1 IADLGIRLKGE
12 GFDSERAAYYFHP
25 LGMIGWLSAK
35 SLLITA
41 EMVDAVSAG
50 KGRNKALLEALN
62 KYGEIYEIN
71 TPLRI
76 AHFLAQCAHE
86 TNFTTVSEGTKF
98 RKKNARN
105 TYRKYREASPDIQ
118 NSICPGSDDSYC
130 KQPELFN
137 FVYGG
142 RTGNNTTGDGY
153 TYRGRGYLQ
162 LTGKANYALYKEKH
176 NQFSPGD
183 IKDFVANPDLVS
195 SNLDYA
201 VESAYLYWRYLG
213 SHTIH
218 KDINHFADMGTTE
231 DVIKKVSASIN
242 GWRGDLNGVPAKA
255 NGYDD
260 RLLRFNAIARYLGLI
275 K

>member
-1 IADLGIRLKGE
+1 
-12 GFDSERAAYYFHP
+12 
-25 LGMIGWLSAK
+25 MSAK

-50 KGRNKALLEALN
+50 KGGNKALLEALN
-62 KYGEIYEIN
+62 KYSEIYEIN

-86 TNFTTVSEGTKF
+86 TNFTTVSEGTIF

-142 RTGNNTTGDGY
+142 RMGNNTTGDGY

-183 IKDFVANPDLVS
+183 FKHPVHMVGKKKALNLTRCTQPIHPDPSTTSCGWIWIL
-195 SNLDYA
+195 
-201 VESAYLYWRYLG
+201 
-213 SHTIH
+213 H
-218 KDINHFADMGTTE
+218 KFT
-231 DVIKKVSASIN
+231 S
-242 GWRGDLNGVPAKA
+242 L
-255 NGYDD
+255 
-260 RLLRFNAIARYLGLI
+260 
-275 K
+275 